1 MKLLLKICFLF
12 CLLSFLNVENINA
25 SAADNSTDGQFCFYI
40 QGSYNDNSS
49 CETQNIS
56 FIKMVP
62 PRSFEYNFNNGRNPQ
77 KNGSYS
83 KYIFQAAEPCKELR
97 GAHLEKG
104 YIYNV
109 VNYLRHTS
117 KYYIYALR
125 RILI

>member
-1 MKLLLKICFLF
+1 MKLLFKVCFLF
-12 CLLSFLNVENINA
+12 CLLSFLNVDNINA
-25 SAADNSTDGQFCFYI
+25 SAIDNSADEESYFST
-40 QGSYNDNSS
+40 QGSYNDGCSY
-49 CETQNIS
+49 ETQNIY

-97 GAHLEKG
+97 GAHLGKG